1 MWGDT
6 VKKLF
11 ISQPMRGREYDA
23 IMAERKAL
31 IADAAVALR
40 TDDVE
45 VLDTYFQHLDKP
57 PLQLL
62 ARALEKMADADAVI
76 FAPGWRDARG
86 CRVEHVVASEDDLK
100 IIHGKEVVV

>member
-1 MWGDT
+1 MWGKAM
-6 VKKLF
+6 KKLF

-31 IADAAVALR
+31 TADAAVALR

-62 ARALEKMADADAVI
+62 AWSLEKMADADAAI

-86 CRVEHVVASEDDLK
+86 CRVERLAASEYGVP
-100 IIHGKEVVV
+100 IIDGKG

>member
-76 FAPGWRDARG
+76 FCAGLAGRPRLPGGACSG
-86 CRVEHVVASEDDLK
+86 
-100 IIHGKEVVV
+100 I

>member
-40 TDDVE
+40 TDEDR
-45 VLDTYFQHLDKP
+45 KS
-57 PLQLL
+57 
-62 ARALEKMADADAVI
+62 
-76 FAPGWRDARG
+76 
-86 CRVEHVVASEDDLK
+86 VV
-100 IIHGKEVVV
+100 

>member
-57 PLQLL
+57 PLRLL
-62 ARALEKMADADAVI
+62 ARALER
-76 FAPGWRDARG
+76 WRTPTR
-86 CRVEHVVASEDDLK
+86 
-100 IIHGKEVVV
+100 

>member
-57 PLQLL
+57 PLQL
-62 ARALEKMADADAVI
+62 
-76 FAPGWRDARG
+76 PGGACSG
-86 CRVEHVVASEDDLK
+86 
-100 IIHGKEVVV
+100 I

>member
-1 MWGDT
+1 MWGKAM
-6 VKKLF
+6 KKLF

-45 VLDTYFQHLDKP
+45 ALDTYFQHFGQAAAAAACLVARKDGGRRRGDFFAG
-57 PLQLL
+57 L
-62 ARALEKMADADAVI
+62 AGRPWLPGG
-76 FAPGWRDARG
+76 APGS
-86 CRVEHVVASEDDLK
+86 CRVRRAH
-100 IIHGKEVVV
+100 H